1 MTAMP
6 SEPPVA
12 VDPAAY
18 RRHDAHL
25 FRGWVIDKFAQLEH
39 ALAPLLND
47 AANRP
52 EYAALKP
59 KFPYLAG
66 QKFERLRK
74 IAEINASIGLNS
86 ARVLELLDRFKTFE
100 TLRGF
105 LAHGTVETARTD
117 AGRDIY
123 IFRLVRYGAD
133 GPAYDQLV
141 LTTEEAEAQ
150 RKSLRSTIDALIR
163 LLKRKS
169 IST

>member
-1 MTAMP
+1 MP
-6 SEPPVA
+6 SESPVA
-12 VDPAAY
+12 VDPAAC
-18 RRHDAHL
+18 RRRDALL

-59 KFPYLAG
+59 KFPHLAG

-74 IAEINASIGLNS
+74 IAEINAPIGLNS
-86 ARVLELLDRFKTFE
+86 AKILKLLDRFKTFE
-100 TLRGF
+100 ALRGY

-133 GPAYDQLV
+133 GLGHDQLV
-141 LTTEEAEAQ
+141 LTAEEAEAQ
-150 RKSLRSTIDALIR
+150 KKSLRSTIDALISH
-163 LLKRKS
+163 LKRKN

>member
-1 MTAMP
+1 MTAIP
-6 SEPPVA
+6 DEPLVA
-12 VDPAAY
+12 ADPAAY
-18 RRHDAHL
+18 RRRDAHL

-39 ALAPLLND
+39 ALAPLLIE

-59 KFPYLAG
+59 KFPHLAG

-74 IAEINASIGLNS
+74 IAEIDALTGLNS
-86 ARVLELLDRFKTFE
+86 ARVLELLDRFKAFE

-123 IFRLVRYGAD
+123 VFRLVRYGAS
-133 GPAYDQLV
+133 GPTHDQLV
-141 LTTEEAEAQ
+141 LTAEEAAAL
-150 RKSLRSTIDALIR
+150 RKRLRSTIDALIR
-163 LLKRKS
+163 HLKRKN